1 MKGFEIQI
9 NDEEPIVVATDRK
22 MFILINCFSETYC
35 DFNATGVN
43 NAFQRLSWI
52 VGRKLL
58 LGDKIKIKV
67 IETKFSSEYSKPIIE
82 TSRDELKKLYE
93 KRKLYLKEK
102 GLLK

>member
-1 MKGFEIQI
+1 MKGFEIRI

-22 MFILINCFSETYC
+22 MFILINCISETYC

-43 NAFQRLSWI
+43 NAFQRLFWI

-67 IETKFSSEYSKPIIE
+67 IETETSSECNMPIIE
-82 TSRDELKKLYE
+82 TSRDELKELYE
-93 KRKLYLKEK
+93 KRKLYLIEK
-102 GLLK
+102 GLFK